1 MSEDRFSNSR
11 RDFVH
16 GLIRLI
22 PAVTVGASFVSA
34 QAHAATAA
42 GAANAAAYVPK
53 FFSAE
58 ELTFIKAACERLIPV
73 DENGPGALELDVP
86 RFIDLQMETPYG
98 HGKLWYM
105 EGPFQN
111 GPPTLGY
118 QLPLAPRELYRQ
130 GIAAA
135 EKWVLAQHGKRFA
148 DLDDAARDAVLT
160 AFEAGKAA
168 FDDPPSD
175 VFFAQLLQNTIEG
188 AFADPIHGGNT
199 RLGGWKMIGFPGARA
214 DFADWSERGE
224 AYPLGAVSI
233 SGETSKP

>member
-16 GLIRLI
+16 GLIGLI
-22 PAVTVGASFVSA
+22 PAVAVGGSFVTSPT
-34 QAHAATAA
+34 QAATAV
-42 GAANAAAYVPK
+42 AASAAATYVPK

-58 ELTFIKAACERLIPV
+58 ETAFINAACERLIPS
-73 DENGPGALELDVP
+73 DENGPGALELNVL

-105 EGPFQN
+105 EGPFQS

-135 EKWVLAQHGKRFA
+135 EKWVQAQHGKRFA
-148 DLDDAARDAVLT
+148 DLDASTRDAVLT
-160 AFEAGKAA
+160 AFESGKADFGDLPA
-168 FDDPPSD
+168 DT
-175 VFFAQLLQNTIEG
+175 FFAQLLQNTIEG

-224 AYPLGAVSI
+224 PYPLGAVSI